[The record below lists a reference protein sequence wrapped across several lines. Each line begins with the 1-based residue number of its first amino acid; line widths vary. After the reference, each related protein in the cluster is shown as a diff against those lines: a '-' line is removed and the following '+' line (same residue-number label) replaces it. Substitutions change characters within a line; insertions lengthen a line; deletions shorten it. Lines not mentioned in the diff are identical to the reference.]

1 LWNETISKFPEKDG
15 LPIDWENLEKIDILK
30 QVRDKIDELQQQE
43 EIKHKSFNWRGRQ
56 VKIHDVASNV
66 VRYIDKFSSVGD
78 AVSSLDPIHAGLPW
92 AAFKFL
98 LGVASADIKNNEL
111 VLVGL
116 ESTARCIDRC
126 AIYEHLYL
134 RGRIAVAATSEL
146 EKNIQDLYSKIL
158 TFQIMVSKR
167 FKELGFS
174 MDSACLGFLVADV
187 LQLEQLRVYST
198 RNSFKTVLKKLRTTR
213 KSLNVLLT

>member
-1 LWNETISKFPEKDG
+1 MLTKILRPSGPNLWNEAIQKLPGKDR
-15 LPIDWENLEKIDILK
+15 LLVDWNNLEKIDILK
-30 QVRDKIDELQQQE
+30 QVREQIDELQQQE

-78 AVSSLDPIHAGLPW
+78 AVTSLDPIHAGLPW

-98 LGVASADIKNNEL
+98 LGIASADIKNNEL

-134 RGRIAVAATSEL
+134 LGRIVVAATPEL
-146 EKNIQDLYSKIL
+146 EKNIQDLYDKIL
-158 TFQIMVSKR
+158 TFQIVAINR
-167 FKELGFS
+167 FRELAIS
-174 MDSACLGFLVADV
+174 MNILA
-187 LQLEQLRVYST
+187 
-198 RNSFKTVLKKLRTTR
+198 
-213 KSLNVLLT
+213 LNYRR